1 MDVIGIHVKSSKLFK
16 QVSQG
21 GMLSCKVKID
31 GLYLQAQATRSTENS
46 LVIVVSNRLSEPDL
60 LVIYAKRWQLFT
72 NLKSKGFNF
81 ENTHLTAKD
90 RIGNL
95 IKQYAQTIV

>member
-1 MDVIGIHVKSSKLFK
+1 
-16 QVSQG
+16 
-21 GMLSCKVKID
+21 MLSCKVKIA

-46 LVIVVSNRLSEPDL
+46 VVSNRLSEPDL
-60 LVIYAKRWQLFT
+60 LVIYAKRWQLFA

-81 ENTHLTAKD
+81 EDTHLTAKD

-95 IKQYAQTIV
+95 TKLIV